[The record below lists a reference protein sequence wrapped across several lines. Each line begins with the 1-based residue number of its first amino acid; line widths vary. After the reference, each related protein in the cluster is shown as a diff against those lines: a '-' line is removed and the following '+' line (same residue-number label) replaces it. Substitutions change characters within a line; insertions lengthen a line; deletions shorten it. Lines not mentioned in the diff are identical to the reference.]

1 MDFFRRSASD
11 VARELLGHL
20 LVHRVDGEA
29 LALRI
34 VETEAYLG
42 LGDRASH
49 AWRGLPTP
57 RTKVLFEPG
66 GIAYVYLVYGLHDM
80 FNVVTG
86 KEGDGSAVLVRSGV
100 PVTGEHRM
108 KENRGLAGRISAG
121 DIAGGPGKLCQ
132 ALQIDRGLNGARLDR
147 GELQICGGESIV
159 AEGIVTGPRVGVD
172 YAGAAA
178 GWPLRYAESGN
189 PHVSRPFPG

>member
-1 MDFFRRSASD
+1 

-20 LVHRVDGEA
+20 LVHRFEGQD
-29 LALRI
+29 LILRI

-49 AWRGLPTP
+49 AWRGRPTL
-57 RTKVLFEPG
+57 RTKVLFGPG

-86 KEGDGSAVLVRSGV
+86 EEGDGSAVLVRSGV
-100 PVTGEHRM
+100 PVAGEQRM
-108 KENRGLAGRISAG
+108 KENRGLVGRISAG

-132 ALQIDRGLNGARLDR
+132 ALQIDRDLNGTRLDR
-147 GELQICGGESIV
+147 GELQICRGQSIV
-159 AEGIVTGPRVGVD
+159 PGSVVTGPRVGVD

-189 PHVSRPFPG
+189 PHVSRPSPG